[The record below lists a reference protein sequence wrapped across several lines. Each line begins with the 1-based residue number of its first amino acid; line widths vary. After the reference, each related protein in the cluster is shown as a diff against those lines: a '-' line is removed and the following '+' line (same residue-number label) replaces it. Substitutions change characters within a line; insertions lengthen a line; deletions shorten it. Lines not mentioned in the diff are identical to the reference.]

1 VPPHSTEAGGQRLII
16 LLGALI
22 VREKT
27 MPLEYACSAC
37 DFSYKVSGNL
47 NICAAWWALSEA
59 PLIKQVSLRK
69 GQLTGKSLLIFFC
82 HIEERT

>member
-1 VPPHSTEAGGQRLII
+1 MII

-59 PLIKQVSLRK
+59 PLIKQVSHL
-69 GQLTGKSLLIFFC
+69 LTERAVDGEIFVNLLLP
-82 HIEERT
+82 H